1 MTNATFKAGY
11 DRIDW
16 KPLPAPV
23 KPVEPSAAQSDL
35 PCPMMI
41 LDTMPPTA
49 HVDGRTYT
57 SKSAF
62 RAVTKARG
70 YVEVGN
76 DPARHKRPEKPK
88 ADRAAIKEAIAK
100 AAAQHNL

>member
-1 MTNATFKAGY
+1 MTDAAFKAGY

-16 KPLPAPV
+16 KPLPAPEREPEA
-23 KPVEPSAAQSDL
+23 PVARSGLA
-35 PCPMMI
+35 CPMTI
-41 LDTMPPTA
+41 TDTMPPTQ
-49 HVDGRTYT
+49 HVDGKTYT

-76 DPARHKRPEKPK
+76 DPARHKRPEKVKP
-88 ADRAAIKEAIAK
+88 DRAAIKQAVAQ
-100 AAAQHNL
+100 AAARHGL